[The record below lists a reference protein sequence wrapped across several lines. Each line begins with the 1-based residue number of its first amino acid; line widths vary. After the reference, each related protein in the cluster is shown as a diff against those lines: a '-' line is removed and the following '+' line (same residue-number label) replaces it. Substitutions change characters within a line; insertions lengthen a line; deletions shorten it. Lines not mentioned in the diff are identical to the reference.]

1 MEDGDIYEYDHTTFT
16 YVQYDLENLTDC
28 PDVQLPLS
36 DIYLPAFYFIIF
48 FIGVSGNFFVI
59 WVMCGKH
66 RRSRLVDTFIVNL
79 AAADLVFVVTLP
91 LWAVSAAHL
100 HHWPFSDGM
109 CKFSSYIIAVNRLS
123 NIFFLTCMSV
133 DRYLVVVR
141 MMDSRY
147 LKRGQLIRVVCGVV
161 WASSFILGIPSL
173 VYRRVV
179 HKEENTKLCV
189 EDKESTMF
197 QGLSLVTLFLTF
209 FLPVSFILFCYGS
222 ILTRLQKQNGVGGS
236 RTEARRRHSVKMVFT
251 IIAVFVVSWVP
262 FNFFKSILIISKLW
276 AVILSCETKSLL
288 ARGLILSSCLAFLN
302 SCANPIIYIFL
313 DHSFRGRVN
322 ALLQGCPGEQN
333 GHAAGGPSSNSFSDS
348 VSWLSLTR
356 NRTKSMS
363 RTSQLEVTKP
373 ISSGQQVK
381 QQSGQH

>member
-1 MEDGDIYEYDHTTFT
+1 MEDSDIYEYEHTTFS
-16 YVQYDLENLTDC
+16 YVQYDLENLTGC
-28 PDVQLPLS
+28 SAAQLPLS

-48 FIGVSGNFFVI
+48 FVGVSGNFFVI

-79 AAADLVFVVTLP
+79 AVADLVFVVTVP
-91 LWAVSAAHL
+91 LWAVSAAQH
-100 HHWPFSDGM
+100 HHWPFGDGM

-123 NIFFLTCMSV
+123 NIFFLTCMSI

-173 VYRRVV
+173 VYRSMVL
-179 HKEENTKLCV
+179 EENTMLCV
-189 EDKESTMF
+189 EDKESTIF

-262 FNFFKSILIISKLW
+262 FNFFKSILIISELW

-288 ARGLILSSCLAFLN
+288 TRGLILSSCLAFLN

-313 DHSFRGRVN
+313 DHSFRGRVS

-333 GHAAGGPSSNSFSDS
+333 RHATGGPSSSSFSDS
-348 VSWLSLTR
+348 VTWLSLTR
-356 NRTKSMS
+356 NRARSMS
-363 RTSQLEVTKP
+363 RTSELEVTKP
-373 ISSGQQVK
+373 VSSDQQDK